1 MSKLS
6 KYSLQDLE
14 SEFVEDFSQHILSCM
29 LCDYSGSNIT
39 FEDQQNYLSH
49 VFSEHTVEK
58 ILSNGVIEYHQN
70 GFLIGSHSDKC
81 ILKNCNTRILEN
93 KNKKLGVNLKPEDLC
108 LRVRLPSSTIVSL
121 FETLE
126 EEDILKG
133 IYLCLPHLQGKK
145 KVFEIFVKYGIAGYF
160 TPNFTTPKPIK
171 SGNIP
176 ILSSNFKKRILVQ
189 KVVCSSLPYDALQ
202 MDFFILSKEKEEIE
216 SELKS
221 TKLSIVNQSDKPKI
235 EINNTSELNEIES
248 SKADLFIM
256 SNLVTDLETE
266 LTLVKSDSK
275 KLKLIHLNFEKEK
288 SQFAILKSEFEKEKE
303 AFLVQKNKFFIK
315 KRKFKKLKLSY
326 SNKKAKK

>member
-1 MSKLS
+1 
-6 KYSLQDLE
+6 
-14 SEFVEDFSQHILSCM
+14 
-29 LCDYSGSNIT
+29 
-39 FEDQQNYLSH
+39 
-49 VFSEHTVEK
+49 
-58 ILSNGVIEYHQN
+58 
-70 GFLIGSHSDKC
+70 
-81 ILKNCNTRILEN
+81 
-93 KNKKLGVNLKPEDLC
+93 
-108 LRVRLPSSTIVSL
+108 
-121 FETLE
+121 
-126 EEDILKG
+126 
-133 IYLCLPHLQGKK
+133 
-145 KVFEIFVKYGIAGYF
+145 
-160 TPNFTTPKPIK
+160 
-171 SGNIP
+171 
-176 ILSSNFKKRILVQ
+176 
-189 KVVCSSLPYDALQ
+189 
-202 MDFFILSKEKEEIE
+202 MDFFLSKEKEEIE

>member
-14 SEFVEDFSQHILSCM
+14 SEFVKDFSQQIKSCM
-29 LCDYSGSNIT
+29 LCTDYSGSNTT
-39 FEDQQNYLSH
+39 FLDQQNYLSH

-58 ILSNGVIEYHQN
+58 ILTNGVIEYYQN

-93 KNKKLGVNLKPEDLC
+93 KNKKLGVNQKPEELS
-108 LRVRLPSSTIVSL
+108 LRVRLPTSIDVSL

-126 EEDILKG
+126 QEDILKG

-145 KVFEIFVKYGIAGYF
+145 SVFEIFVKYGVAGYF

-176 ILSSNFKKRILVQ
+176 IFSSNFKKRILVQ

-202 MDFFILSKEKEEIE
+202 MDFFNLSKEKEKIE
-216 SELKS
+216 SELKNA
-221 TKLSIVNQSDKPKI
+221 KVNQTVKPKS
-235 EINNTSELNEIES
+235 EINNSTLNEIES
-248 SKADLFIM
+248 YKADLFIM
-256 SNLVTDLETE
+256 SNLVSDLETE
-266 LTLVKSDSK
+266 VTLVKSESK
-275 KLKLIHLNFEKEK
+275 KMRLDLLNFEKEK
-288 SQFAILKSEFEKEKE
+288 SQFASLKSEFEKEKKD
-303 AFLVQKNKFFIK
+303 FLVQKNVFFIK
-315 KRKFKKLKLSY
+315 KRKFKKLKLSLL
-326 SNKKAKK
+326 SNK